1 MPKKKKAKQEAAPA
15 PKPAKKPKYEKSY
28 SPWPAVLGMVLTVV
42 LSGASMAGVHTY
54 QTYRDEMLANQR
66 SAYEQ
71 AQLDKSLALRDSKW
85 DLIRP
90 QNPQSPEP
98 EAAAASTEPVQA
110 PETPPAAPEEP
121 SPAPTPDPSSAPS
134 QTPQDT
140 QTKAPSTPSAPAA
153 NQTPVQAEPQET
165 TKPAEEPS
173 SSGGGQQSPGM
184 TIAPSNSD
192 QTSGGNSSGGGST
205 QKYDRNNWPEGK
217 FLASKN
223 GKKYHRTNC
232 EKGMTGAVK
241 IKPENEVW
249 YDSEEAAKAAGL
261 DRCGNC
267 W

>member
-15 PKPAKKPKYEKSY
+15 PKPAKKPKHEKSY

-90 QNPQSPEP
+90 KNPQSPAP

-121 SPAPTPDPSSAPS
+121 SPAPAPDPAPEPS
-134 QTPQDT
+134 QKPQET
-140 QTKAPSTPSAPAA
+140 QAKATSTPSAPEA
-153 NQTPVQAEPQET
+153 NQTPVQAEPQENEAKQNEQNNQNPNQNST
-165 TKPAEEPS
+165 GKTIYITPTGKRYHYDDNCN
-173 SSGGGQQSPGM
+173 GG
-184 TIAPSNSD
+184 TYLE
-192 QTSGGNSSGGGST
+192 ST
-205 QKYDRNNWPEGK
+205 
-217 FLASKN
+217 L
-223 GKKYHRTNC
+223 
-232 EKGMTGAVK
+232 
-241 IKPENEVW
+241 
-249 YDSEEAAKAAGL
+249 EEALSLNLTPCSKCVG
-261 DRCGNC
+261 
-267 W
+267 